1 VSKPNRTISKWVLV
15 GLLLLVAN
23 VWAQYILWFGEQG
36 LVRWRQTDKSF
47 QILNKENHEIEKRI
61 RQIKEE
67 ILLGERE
74 DILLEEV
81 ARRDLGMVYPDEII
95 FIDSPLKPRNGS

>member
-1 VSKPNRTISKWVLV
+1 MV